1 MSIKMIAVDMDGTF
15 LDDQKEYNRERFDRI
30 FQQMKEKEIKFVVAS
45 GNQYDQLKSF
55 FPVNHAEMS
64 FVSENGANIIVE
76 GTHYYNARLAM
87 DKVLETLKEI
97 NALQPIVLVV
107 CGKKSAY
114 VSKDIPDDVFR
125 IVKFYYPSIKKL
137 ERLEDVANQEDEIFK
152 FALTFS
158 NIGIEE
164 KLAALEE
171 VLADQ
176 MIPVSSG
183 HGDIDLI
190 IPGVHKANGL
200 AKLSNEWG
208 IAPTEIA
215 AFGDSGNDIEMLE
228 YAGLSYAMENAQ
240 EKVKQASKEV
250 IGSNNQE
257 GVLEMMERL
266 LRA

>member
-1 MSIKMIAVDMDGTF
+1 M
-15 LDDQKEYNRERFDRI
+15 
-30 FQQMKEKEIKFVVAS
+30 
-45 GNQYDQLKSF
+45 
-55 FPVNHAEMS
+55 
-64 FVSENGANIIVE
+64 
-76 GTHYYNARLAM
+76 
-87 DKVLETLKEI
+87 
-97 NALQPIVLVV
+97 
-107 CGKKSAY
+107 
-114 VSKDIPDDVFR
+114 
-125 IVKFYYPSIKKL
+125 
-137 ERLEDVANQEDEIFK
+137 
-152 FALTFS
+152 TFS

-200 AKLSNEWG
+200 EKLSNEWG
-208 IAPTEIA
+208 IVPTEIA
-215 AFGDSGNDIEMLE
+215 AFGDSGNDIEMLD
-228 YAGLSYAMENAQ
+228 YAGLRYAMENAQ

-257 GVLEMMERL
+257 GVLEMMEQL

>member
-15 LDDQKEYNRERFDRI
+15 LDDQKEYNRKRFDRI

-55 FPVNHAEMS
+55 FPEKHTEMS

-76 GTHYYNARLAM
+76 GTHYYNAQVAM

-114 VSKDIPDDVFR
+114 VSKDIPEDVFNS
-125 IVKFYYPSIKKL
+125 VSFYYPSIKKL
-137 ERLEDVANQEDEIFK
+137 ENLEDVADQGDEIFK
-152 FALTFS
+152 FALTFPA
-158 NIGIEE
+158 IGIDE

-171 VLADQ
+171 VLAGE

-200 AKLSNEWG
+200 AKLSEEWG
-208 IAPTEIA
+208 IAPAEIA

-228 YAGLSYAMENAQ
+228 YAGASFAMANAQ
-240 EKVKQASKEV
+240 EKVKQASKE
-250 IGSNNQE
+250 IIASNNQE
-257 GVLEMMERL
+257 GVMEVIEQL
-266 LRA
+266 LNN